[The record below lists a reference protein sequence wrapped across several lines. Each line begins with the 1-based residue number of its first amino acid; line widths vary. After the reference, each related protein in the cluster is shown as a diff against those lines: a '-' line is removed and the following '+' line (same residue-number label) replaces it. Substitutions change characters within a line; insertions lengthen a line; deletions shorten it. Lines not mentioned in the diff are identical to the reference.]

1 MVDDDLRPLKS
12 GQTCVSVSVCAN
24 DTASSNPTTPGRG
37 AADDHAHTTNNCFVS
52 SCGSVRCKTC
62 KHICQGNTFVSNITR
77 RNYSVVSYD
86 STMNCAT
93 ENVVYLIACRKCGVQ
108 YVGETSQKLHS
119 RFNNHRNRLKS
130 MANLYL
136 YQHFS
141 SDGHTEDDMC
151 IMPIEKVEDLGSRS
165 AATSKRLERED
176 YWCRELCTY
185 YPYGLNDNIR
195 GVGNISKMKNEL
207 VVNTL
212 FNKNKRKLRIRKNR
226 RQRKKRDLGALTD
239 CIEQYLENYKTC
251 SFCFNVRILV
261 LSLPKKCMY
270 MVWNIFQNW
279 VATHEVPT
287 RIRVLFRDLI
297 AFRKNASHG
306 IALDVGVSRK
316 GREHSGFLKVH
327 YHNKGIEMIGLPQIL
342 NSRYVRSAIPPFL
355 NNKEPP
361 MVSYS
366 YTRTISG
373 RIFNQKSVVEELDL
387 TRGTEGMCCDCS
399 NSSYCY
405 ERAGHVMTG
414 DLTIIWDAKLRS
426 LVRKGPSY
434 REQNYGIS
442 MRDCV
447 GKL

>member
-1 MVDDDLRPLKS
+1 MIMHILLIVVLFIVAVPLGVKL
-12 GQTCVSVSVCAN
+12 VN
-24 DTASSNPTTPGRG
+24 IY
-37 AADDHAHTTNNCFVS
+37 
-52 SCGSVRCKTC
+52 VRATRLLY
-62 KHICQGNTFVSNITR
+62 SNITR

-93 ENVVYLIACRKCGVQ
+93 ENVVYLISCRKCGVQ
-108 YVGETSQKLHS
+108 YVGETRQKLRS

-136 YQHFS
+136 YKHFS

-165 AATSKRLERED
+165 ASTSKRLERED

-239 CIEQYLENYKTC
+239 RIEHYLENYKTC
-251 SFCFNVRILV
+251 SFCFNVRTLI
-261 LSLPKKCMY
+261 LSLPKKCMC

-279 VATHEVPT
+279 VATHEAPT

-405 ERAGHVMTG
+405 EPVGHVMTG